1 MLVTMLEL
9 REFRLKSLSR
19 NMLALPTVI
28 DVLVRDVLLLA
39 CTPVTRLLTSNYQ
52 ESNVQERDV
61 Y

>member
-1 MLVTMLEL
+1 MY
-9 REFRLKSLSR
+9 
-19 NMLALPTVI
+19 
-28 DVLVRDVLLLA
+28 VLVRDVLLLA